1 MEVLNF
7 QAFKKSVN
15 SDLLS
20 NVNEINR
27 LSGTADEREQRLQ
40 KRRTF
45 TPSDSFPLKYEQSGL
60 FLLVC
65 IGESSNIWP

>member
-1 MEVLNF
+1 MSTEDGLAIRRERENTEDSLRL
-7 QAFKKSVN
+7 KKSVN

-40 KRRTF
+40 KKKNLYT
-45 TPSDSFPLKYEQSGL
+45 
-60 FLLVC
+60 
-65 IGESSNIWP
+65 I